1 MFPKIIKLEAFFM
14 TNLKFKEY
22 LNTKYQLVSDDIK
35 SSKASSWLEPT
46 GYSEGR
52 KYVSLNPG
60 HCKKVRF
67 LTVDCDHSNYD
78 EFPGFFPKP
87 LCTVIS
93 RDSGRH
99 HHIFEL
105 AAPVLTDI
113 NSRMKPRRLLAS
125 VEKSFIKHLGGD
137 ENFTNRLSKN
147 PWNSQE
153 WSTIWYPDFKPIE
166 LKDCLVWCDIEP
178 SNDNRKLVVV
188 KTSGYSRNVDLF
200 DHTRQLA
207 YAHYFGSWNSDN
219 SEVYNVAFEF
229 NSSLQNPLPDSE
241 VRSTCKSIIKFM
253 NERYTGSNSEPY
265 ARKTPTVSD
274 KLEILKSAIRDVQS
288 QGELYNATYLA
299 EMTGFPRQ
307 TVSRLL
313 KKI

>member
-1 MFPKIIKLEAFFM
+1 MS
-14 TNLKFKEY
+14 NLKFKEY

-35 SSKASSWLEPT
+35 STKASSWLEPT

-52 KYVSLNPG
+52 KYVSLNPA

-67 LTVDCDHSNYD
+67 LTIDCDHSDYD
-78 EFPGFFPKP
+78 EFPGSFPKP
-87 LCTVIS
+87 MATVIS
-93 RDSGRH
+93 RDTGRH

-105 AAPVLTDI
+105 ATPVLTDI
-113 NSRMKPRRLLAS
+113 NSRMKPRRLLSS
-125 VEKSFIKHLGGD
+125 VERAFIKHLGGD

-166 LKDCLVWCDIEP
+166 LKDCLIWTDIEP

-200 DHTRQLA
+200 DHVRLLA
-207 YAHYFGSWNSDN
+207 YQHYFGSWNQNDSELYATAFQFN
-219 SEVYNVAFEF
+219 SELSV
-229 NSSLQNPLPDSE
+229 PLPENE
-241 VRSTCKSIIKFM
+241 VRSTCKSILKFM
-253 NERYTGSNSEPY
+253 QERYVGSNSEPY

-299 EMTGFPRQ
+299 EMTGFPTR

-313 KKI
+313 KNI